1 MIPQTDSYYNKITD
15 DFEYVN
21 QPSKTYRLDIEA
33 GRVRGRYIED
43 NLEAVRQAVYL
54 ILQTERYANVM
65 YSDYYGSEVKSLF
78 GKPDELVYP
87 EMERMI
93 TEACLMDDRVLSV
106 KDFKITRENENRF
119 CTFTVESIYGEFEA
133 QTEVIV

>member
-1 MIPQTDSYYNKITD
+1 MIPQTDSYYDKITD
-15 DFEYVN
+15 AFEFIN

-54 ILQTERYANVM
+54 ILQTERYAHVM

-78 GKPDELVYP
+78 GNPDELVYP